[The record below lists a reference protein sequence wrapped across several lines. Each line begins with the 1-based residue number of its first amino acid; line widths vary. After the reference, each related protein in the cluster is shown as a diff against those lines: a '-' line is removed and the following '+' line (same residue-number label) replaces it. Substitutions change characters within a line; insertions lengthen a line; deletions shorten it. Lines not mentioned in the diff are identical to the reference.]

1 MIQGYVEIYDAK
13 QSPPQMIFSGSN
25 IITKG
30 MAYALANL
38 LTEQEDQEVS
48 NFQIGYFQIGVST
61 IGFEPYTAS
70 ANFYELSSGIT
81 KTQYGTNLDSEVKT
95 LSSLGSTKFVTLS
108 SVSAVSPSAFV
119 SINNSKL
126 TRGISTSNKYKLYLD
141 KNMATGVSAT
151 EFGLFIK
158 NPDVNYKID
167 KPILAAYKKLNSPLV
182 KSSENEFII
191 QWTIKIT
198 DISE

>member
-1 MIQGYVEIYDAK
+1 MFRGLVEIYRVDNGIESK
-13 QSPPQMIFSGSN
+13 IYQDSN
-25 IITKG
+25 IVTKG
-30 MAYALANL
+30 MGYALANL

-48 NFQIGYFQIGVST
+48 NFQIGYFQIGVSSV
-61 IGFEPYTAS
+61 GFEPYTAS
-70 ANFYELSSGIT
+70 ANFYELSSGLS
-81 KTQYGTNLDSEVKT
+81 KVQYGTNLDSEVKT

-108 SVSAVSPSAFV
+108 SVSAISPSAFV
-119 SINNSKL
+119 SIDNSKL
-126 TRGISTSNKYKLYLD
+126 TKGISTSNKYKLYLD
-141 KNMATGVSAT
+141 KNMAIGVSAT